1 MSTKLSAGGELRR
14 GFVLRV
20 AAAAA
25 GMASMLLMTVV
36 VVRSL
41 EAHEAAT
48 FFAILASLSFGAK
61 IGCLG
66 MGPNVIRLVAME
78 PDPQVRRKITG
89 THLQATFLL
98 SCVTAPIIA
107 VIGLNGLFGHASFFP
122 AFVMTTLLI
131 IVETTRLM
139 ISDIFTATGRVH
151 ASVATMHYIR
161 SVIALPFVVALVFGL
176 HHKSLFAV
184 LGTYLAVATV
194 QLAIAVVHARKDI
207 SYFDISGGFATL
219 RTATKEGTQLF
230 SLDLAEFLMLQGT
243 IWLAT
248 ALFSPTVAT
257 QYAAA
262 VTLAMQVTILEALT
276 GLAVAAPA
284 SRLWAAGKKDEVV
297 RMLSN
302 SATLNAFI
310 VLVFVALLT
319 VFGRFVVETAYDS
332 SMAPAATF
340 LLILAV
346 GGIVDASF
354 KRSITLLIVSGS
366 ITAAARTAIVVLG
379 FAFPTAI
386 VAALL
391 AGPTALAM
399 VTSVSIAV
407 MAVAQWNTARRAL
420 GRAPR
425 AHRHII
431 LAARDLFH
439 DSGAGTDS
447 APDIDVTDA
456 GTPTS
461 SVTS

>member
-1 MSTKLSAGGELRR
+1 
-14 GFVLRV
+14 LRV
-20 AAAAA
+20 IAAAA

-78 PDPQVRRKITG
+78 PDPAARRKITG

-98 SCVTAPIIA
+98 SCITAPIIA
-107 VIGLNGLFGHASFFP
+107 IVGLNGLFGHGSFWP

-161 SVIALPFVVALVFGL
+161 SVIALPFVAVLVFGL

-194 QLAIAVVHARKDI
+194 QFAIAVVHARKDI
-207 SYFDISGGFATL
+207 SYFDVTGGFATL
-219 RTATKEGTQLF
+219 RTAIKEGTQLF

-243 IWLAT
+243 IWLAI

-262 VTLAMQVTILEALT
+262 VTLAMQVTILESLT

-310 VLVFVALLT
+310 VVAIVAALT

-354 KRSITLLIVSGS
+354 KRSITMLVVSGT
-366 ITAAARTAIVVLG
+366 ITAAARTAVVVLAI
-379 FAFPTAI
+379 AFPTA
-386 VAALL
+386 VVSAVL
-391 AGPTALAM
+391 AGPTALAA

-407 MAVAQWNTARRAL
+407 MAVAQWRTAQRTL
-420 GRAPR
+420 GCAPR
-425 AHRHII
+425 AHHHII
-431 LAARDLFH
+431 LAARDLLQ
-439 DSGAGTDS
+439 DSGASTDGVPGLRVVGIGS
-447 APDIDVTDA
+447 AE
-456 GTPTS
+456 S
-461 SVTS
+461 SVKS